1 MKNLFNFYQFITES
15 SSAGSKIYSG
25 IDFKFARKDLR
36 DGYTI
41 DDLIRDIHSY
51 GDKNSQI
58 RDTITQIIDQYTK
71 KLEIKSIRELDNL
84 SLNEF
89 IRKVEKVIENKG
101 EPEIIQMP
109 SGSFLFLK
117 DHQTRDG
124 KICDFYMNRKK
135 TKIEVVFV
143 DASGEE
149 DSRLIPIEEFSPEEF
164 GISGDELQKF
174 MNLKEID

>member
-1 MKNLFNFYQFITES
+1 
-15 SSAGSKIYSG
+15 
-25 IDFKFARKDLR
+25 
-36 DGYTI
+36 
-41 DDLIRDIHSY
+41 
-51 GDKNSQI
+51 
-58 RDTITQIIDQYTK
+58 
-71 KLEIKSIRELDNL
+71 
-84 SLNEF
+84 
-89 IRKVEKVIENKG
+89 
-101 EPEIIQMP
+101 MP

-149 DSRLIPIEEFSPEEF
+149 DSILIPIEEFSPEEF
-164 GISGDELQKF
+164 GISGDVLQKF